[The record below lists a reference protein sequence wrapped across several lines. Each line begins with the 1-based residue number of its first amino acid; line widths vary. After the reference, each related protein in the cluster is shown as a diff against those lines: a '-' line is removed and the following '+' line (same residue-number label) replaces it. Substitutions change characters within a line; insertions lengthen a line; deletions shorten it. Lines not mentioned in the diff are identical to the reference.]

1 MSVRTDETTS
11 PERQREADDI
21 AAAALGIDFGEGD
34 GLRESQSISD
44 RVTGAQAAMRK
55 MALRWRG
62 GGRSPYG
69 YLPAPM
75 SKEHG
80 RVGWTLVPDPDAVRV
95 IERIIAALLDG
106 KSPHAI
112 ALMLNADGVLS
123 PSEYWKAYKARTKA
137 PPTRRRTRRRR
148 SP

>member
-1 MSVRTDETTS
+1 MSELMMLML
-11 PERQREADDI
+11 AF
-21 AAAALGIDFGEGD
+21 AAQV
-34 GLRESQSISD
+34 ESQSISD

-112 ALMLNADGVLS
+112 ALIALMLNADGVLS
-123 PSEYWKAYKARTKA
+123 PSEHWKAYTRHVPRHRRHGDGRAEEEARDPIAQTHA
-137 PPTRRRTRRRR
+137 M
-148 SP
+148 SPVRP